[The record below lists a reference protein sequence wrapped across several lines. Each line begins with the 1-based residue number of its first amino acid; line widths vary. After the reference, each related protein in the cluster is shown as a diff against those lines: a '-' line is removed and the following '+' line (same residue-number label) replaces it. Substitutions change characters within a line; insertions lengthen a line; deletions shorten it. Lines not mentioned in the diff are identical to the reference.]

1 MLVQHILENGARSWP
16 DREALVCGETRL
28 TYSQLDREANRLA
41 HALLE
46 GGVQRGD
53 RVAIMLENTV
63 EAAVSIFG
71 VLKAGG
77 VLMVLHPGF
86 KHDKLALLAADAE
99 PSAYIVDPAR

>member
-16 DREALVCGETRL
+16 DREALACGETHL

-53 RVAIMLENTV
+53 RVAILLENTI
-63 EAAVSIFG
+63 EAAVSDLRRAQG
-71 VLKAGG
+71 RGCAHG
-77 VLMVLHPGF
+77 
-86 KHDKLALLAADAE
+86 AA
-99 PSAYIVDPAR
+99 PRT